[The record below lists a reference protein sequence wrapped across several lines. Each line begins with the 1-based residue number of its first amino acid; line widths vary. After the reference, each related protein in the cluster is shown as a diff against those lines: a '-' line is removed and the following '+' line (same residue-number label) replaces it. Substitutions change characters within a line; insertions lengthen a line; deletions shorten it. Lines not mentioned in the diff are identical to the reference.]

1 MRKLRVAGDSSVR
14 HLPVFAILT
23 LQVNLPILGSLHLN
37 IDCCNDDEDDKNS
50 DDHYD
55 VGVDNDLY
63 GGIGSLV
70 ALQPGGSGRLVANET
85 LFTLENQDWP
95 VDQVE
100 VEPGHRG
107 NSSAVLAIFGLF
119 IMTWVNSYFAI
130 TCYGP
135 QQRQRWQRDVRTS
148 LCRQTCRCRP

>member
-1 MRKLRVAGDSSVR
+1 M
-14 HLPVFAILT
+14 
-23 LQVNLPILGSLHLN
+23 NLPILGSLHLN

-85 LFTLENQDWP
+85 LFTLENQDRP

-100 VEPGHRG
+100 VEPGQR
-107 NSSAVLAIFGLF
+107 LF
-119 IMTWVNSYFAI
+119 
-130 TCYGP
+130 
-135 QQRQRWQRDVRTS
+135 
-148 LCRQTCRCRP
+148 